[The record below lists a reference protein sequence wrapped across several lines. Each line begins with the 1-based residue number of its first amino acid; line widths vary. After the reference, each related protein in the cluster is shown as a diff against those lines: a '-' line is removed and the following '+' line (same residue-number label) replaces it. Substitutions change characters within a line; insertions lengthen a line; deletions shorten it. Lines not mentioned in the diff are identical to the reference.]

1 MFGWGKIA
9 TDAAHL
15 LADLA
20 SFMISLLAL
29 YIANRKSTKRW
40 VEYHIE

>member
-1 MFGWGKIA
+1 MKISFLA

-29 YIANRKSTKRW
+29 YIANRRSTKRLNISL
-40 VEYHIE
+40 YIP